1 MRKIP
6 LTEFNKQRF
15 LETFSKASDGE
26 LLEQLSDWLF
36 LASAAALSTTTEQDF
51 SWILD
56 AIKAELTKRGKP
68 ELYHE

>member
-15 LETFSKASDGE
+15 LKTFSESTDE
-26 LLEQLSDWLF
+26 NLQEILSDWVF
-36 LASAAALSTTTEQDF
+36 LASAAAISTTTEQDF
-51 SWILD
+51 IWILD
-56 AIKAELTKRGKP
+56 SIKAEFTKRGKP